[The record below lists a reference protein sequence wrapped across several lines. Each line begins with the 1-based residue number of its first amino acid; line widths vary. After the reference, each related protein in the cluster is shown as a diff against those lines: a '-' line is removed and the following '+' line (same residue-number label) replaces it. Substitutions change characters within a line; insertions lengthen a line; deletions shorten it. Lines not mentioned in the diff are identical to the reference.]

1 MSQIY
6 KIINLINKKIY
17 VGKSLIPNENYY
29 GSGLQITAAIEK
41 YGKEN
46 FSKEIL
52 EECSE
57 EVLDQQEIFWIE
69 KLDACNPLIGYNISI
84 GGTGGNHYWKSL
96 DEAGKQELRD
106 KISVAKTGAVINY
119 TDEQRKNVKAG
130 LKKFWEDKKDN
141 TEWLRNRGNLRSK
154 NYILSNE
161 IDFIRIKN
169 IGRYS
174 KEHNMDNGWLLS
186 IATGK
191 KFTPHNGYYCVP
203 DIGQSDDAV
212 LKQIQYIKNRQQEIF
227 NNWLEKTRNREKYEC
242 EFCKKMVTKTN
253 LIRWHNNNCKEYGKN
268 NTTDTRRS

>member
-17 VGKSLIPNENYY
+17 IGKSLVPNENYY
-29 GSGLQITAAIEK
+29 GSGLQIIFAIEK

-46 FSKEIL
+46 FFKEIL

-57 EVLDQQEIFWIE
+57 EILDRQEIYWIE

-96 DEAGKQELRD
+96 DEAGKQELRN
-106 KISVAKTGAVINY
+106 KISVAKTGAIINY

-141 TEWLRNRGNLRSK
+141 TEWLRHRGNSRAK
-154 NYILSNE
+154 RYILSNE
-161 IDFIRIKN
+161 TDFIRIKN
-169 IGRYS
+169 LEKYS
-174 KEHNMDNGWLLS
+174 RENNLDSSWLIS

-191 KFTPHNGYYCVP
+191 KFTPHREYYCIF
-203 DIGQSDDAV
+203 DTEQSDKEV
-212 LKQIQYIKNRQQEIF
+212 LEQIQSIKDKQKEILD
-227 NNWLEKTRNREKYEC
+227 NWLEKTRNREKYEC
-242 EFCKKMVTKTN
+242 QFCKKMVTKPN
-253 LIRWHNNNCKEYGKN
+253 LIRWHNDNCKEYGKN
-268 NTTDTRRS
+268 NTTDTR